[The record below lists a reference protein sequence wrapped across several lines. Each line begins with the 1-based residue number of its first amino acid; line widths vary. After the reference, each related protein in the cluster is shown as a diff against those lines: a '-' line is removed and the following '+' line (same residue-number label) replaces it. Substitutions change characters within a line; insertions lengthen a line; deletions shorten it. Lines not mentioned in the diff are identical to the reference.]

1 MIYKFKSQAAGDVIM
16 LRSTGDQMLAIVGR
30 EPTPQGIITV
40 AQIPAAL
47 AALEAACSTHEATP
61 ALQQVPEPPEDKVEG
76 EGDKVT
82 LRHRATPLIDLLKTS
97 AQAGKDV
104 VWGV

>member
-16 LRSTGDQMLAIVGR
+16 LQVTGDQMLAIVGKASAPR
-30 EPTPQGIITV
+30 GIITV

-47 AALEAACSTHEATP
+47 AALEAACAAHATEQSQPQAQP
-61 ALQQVPEPPEDKVEG
+61 APEPEVESHSAQ
-76 EGDKVT
+76 
-82 LRHRATPLIDLLKTS
+82 LHYRAAPLIDLLKTS

>member
-16 LRSTGDQMLAIVGR
+16 LQVTGDQMLAIVGKTA
-30 EPTPQGIITV
+30 TPRGIITV

-47 AALEAACSTHEATP
+47 AALEAACAAHEA
-61 ALQQVPEPPEDKVEG
+61 AQSPPQEKLTLEHEVEDDKVE
-76 EGDKVT
+76 
-82 LRHRATPLIDLLKTS
+82 LRHRAAPFIDLLRTS